1 MVEKRFHR
9 SAIRALSG
17 MWSFNKGNT
26 EYENNNN
33 ITAQKWGYMS
43 TKASQKGTKA
53 QTYGKTT
60 IRERLQKAIGRLV
73 LFSIIPLVILTVLLN
88 LSSTMRNLE
97 NDMLVIAKISADR
110 ISEELSVTTTIVSE
124 LGCSYQLSSPT
135 FTQEQKQ
142 QFINQRVES
151 YGMVRG
157 KLIGSSG
164 ICDYDGTDYSDR
176 DYFKRSMQGEVVVSD
191 PVISRTDGRLTVM
204 ISAPVYAD
212 GDKNNEIVGVV
223 FVSPDPEFLNDI
235 AAAIN
240 ISRNSEC
247 YLLGA
252 TGITIAHSDSAVAQ
266 EQKNSSELSKTNRS
280 LRSIAKVEQK
290 MMTGATGYDV
300 YIRNGS
306 CTIQAYAPIEGTD
319 GWSVAVAAP
328 LTDFLGS
335 TIVCVVIGV
344 AVGVVAVIISVR
356 RAKNI
361 GRNIGEPVAECTER
375 LRLLAEGDLHTPAPL
390 IQTQDETQVLAEA
403 TAVLS
408 DNLQKVIGDADYLLG
423 EMSEGNFAIATN
435 SQEAYVGDFQG
446 LLDSIRKLNCKLSE
460 TLNEIKTAVS
470 QVSMGAGQ
478 MADAAQ
484 GLAEGA
490 TDQAGSVEELQATI
504 TNVTEIVEKNAKAL
518 GSSYQKAKDYQQQ
531 AKDSGAEM
539 KGLTDAMQ
547 RINDTSRQISDI
559 IGEIEDIASQTNLL
573 SLNAAIEAA
582 RAGEAGRG
590 FAVVAEQI
598 RKLADDS
605 AQSAVH
611 TRELIETSLQE
622 IEHGNRITDKTAEAL
637 QKVVEGIEDLA
648 NESRKAMEESK
659 AQADA
664 MMQIEQGIE
673 QISTVV
679 QNNSATAEETSATS
693 EELSAQATNMNE
705 LTAAFQLRDQN
716 VR

>member
-9 SAIRALSG
+9 RAIRALSG

-43 TKASQKGTKA
+43 TKESQKGTKA
-53 QTYGKTT
+53 QASGKTT

-97 NDMLVIAKISADR
+97 NDMLVVAKISADR

-157 KLIGSSG
+157 KLIGSNG

-266 EQKNSSELSKTNRS
+266 EQKNNSELSKTNRS

-460 TLNEIKTAVS
+460 TLSEIKTAVS

-705 LTAAFQLRDQN
+705 LTSAFRLREM
-716 VR
+716 

>member
-1 MVEKRFHR
+1 
-9 SAIRALSG
+9 
-17 MWSFNKGNT
+17 
-26 EYENNNN
+26 
-33 ITAQKWGYMS
+33 MS
-43 TKASQKGTKA
+43 TKASQKGTKG
-53 QTYGKTT
+53 QTSGMMT
-60 IRERLQKAIGRLV
+60 IRERLQKAISRLV
-73 LFSIIPLVILTVLLN
+73 VFSIIPLVILTVILS
-88 LSSTMRNLE
+88 LSSTMRTLE
-97 NDMLVIAKISADR
+97 DDMLVVAEISADR
-110 ISEELSVTTTIVSE
+110 IHEELRVTTTIVSE
-124 LGCSYQLSSPT
+124 LGCSYQLSSPV

-142 QFINQRVES
+142 QYINQRMEA

-157 KLIGSSG
+157 KLIGSNG
-164 ICDYDGTDYSDR
+164 ICAYDGTDYSDR

-191 PVISRTDGRLTVM
+191 PVISKTDGRLSVI

-212 GDKNNEIVGVV
+212 GDKNGDIVGVV
-223 FVSPDPEFLNDI
+223 FAVPDPEFLNDI
-235 AAAIN
+235 AAAI
-240 ISRNSEC
+240 SVSKNSEC
-247 YLLGA
+247 YLLGE
-252 TGITIAHSDSAVAQ
+252 TGITIAHCDSAIAQ
-266 EQKNSSELSKTNRS
+266 EQKNNIELSQTDRA
-280 LRSIAKVEQK
+280 LRGIAKVEQK
-290 MMTGATGYDV
+290 MMTGVTGYGT
-300 YIRNGS
+300 YMKGGTF
-306 CTIQAYAPIEGTD
+306 TIQAYAPIEGTN
-319 GWSVAVAAP
+319 GWSVAVNAP

-335 TIVCVVIGV
+335 TIACIVVGV
-344 AVGVVAVIISVR
+344 AIGAVAVVFSVR
-356 RAKNI
+356 RAKQI
-361 GRNIGEPVAECTER
+361 GQAIGGPVAECTER
-375 LRLLAEGDLHTPAPL
+375 LRLLAEGDLHTPAPV
-390 IQTQDETQVLAEA
+390 IQTQDETQILAEA
-403 TAVLS
+403 TAALS
-408 DNLQKVIGDADYLLG
+408 GNLQKVIGDADYLLG
-423 EMSEGNFAIATN
+423 EMSQGNFALTTGCA
-435 SQEAYVGDFQG
+435 EAYVGDFQG
-446 LLDSIRKLNCKLSE
+446 LLESIRKLNHKLSD
-460 TLNEIKTAVS
+460 TLNEIKTAVG
-470 QVSMGAGQ
+470 QVSLGANQ

-518 GSSYQKAKDYQQQ
+518 GSSYQKAMDYQQQ
-531 AKDSGAEM
+531 AKTSGEEM

-590 FAVVAEQI
+590 FAVVADQI

-622 IEHGNRITDKTAEAL
+622 IEHGNQITDKTAEAL

-648 NESRKAMEESK
+648 NESKKAMEESK

-705 LTAAFQLRDQN
+705 LTAAFQLRN
-716 VR
+716 EK

>member
-1 MVEKRFHR
+1 
-9 SAIRALSG
+9 
-17 MWSFNKGNT
+17 
-26 EYENNNN
+26 
-33 ITAQKWGYMS
+33 MS
-43 TKASQKGTKA
+43 TKASQKGTKG
-53 QTYGKTT
+53 QTSGMTT
-60 IRERLQKAIGRLV
+60 IRERLQKAISRLV
-73 LFSIIPLVILTVLLN
+73 VFSIIPLVILTVILS
-88 LSSTMRNLE
+88 LSSTMRTLE
-97 NDMLVIAKISADR
+97 DDMLVVAEISADR
-110 ISEELSVTTTIVSE
+110 IHEELRVTTTIVSE
-124 LGCSYQLSSPT
+124 LGCSYQLSSPV

-142 QFINQRVES
+142 QYINQRMEA

-157 KLIGSSG
+157 KLIGSNG
-164 ICDYDGTDYSDR
+164 ICAYDGTDYSDR

-191 PVISRTDGRLTVM
+191 PVISKTDGRLSVI

-212 GDKNNEIVGVV
+212 GDKNGDIVGVV
-223 FVSPDPEFLNDI
+223 FAVPDPEFLNDI
-235 AAAIN
+235 AAAI
-240 ISRNSEC
+240 SVSKNSEC
-247 YLLGA
+247 YLLGE
-252 TGITIAHSDSAVAQ
+252 TGITIAHCDSAIAQ
-266 EQKNSSELSKTNRS
+266 EQKNNIELSQTDRA
-280 LRSIAKVEQK
+280 LRGIAKVEQK
-290 MMTGATGYDV
+290 MMTGVTGYGT
-300 YIRNGS
+300 YMKGGTF
-306 CTIQAYAPIEGTD
+306 TIQAYAPIEGTN
-319 GWSVAVAAP
+319 GWSVAVNAP

-335 TIVCVVIGV
+335 TIACIV
-344 AVGVVAVIISVR
+344 VGVIMGAVAVIFSVR
-356 RAKNI
+356 RAKQI
-361 GRNIGEPVAECTER
+361 GQAIGGPVAECTER
-375 LRLLAEGDLHTPAPL
+375 LRLLAEGDLHTPAPV
-390 IQTQDETQVLAEA
+390 IRTQDETQILAEA
-403 TAVLS
+403 TAALS
-408 DNLQKVIGDADYLLG
+408 GNLQKVIGDADYLLG
-423 EMSEGNFAIATN
+423 EMSEGNFALTSRCA
-435 SQEAYVGDFQG
+435 EAYVGDFQG
-446 LLDSIRKLNCKLSE
+446 LLESIRKLNHKLSE
-460 TLNEIKTAVS
+460 TLNEIKTAVG
-470 QVSMGAGQ
+470 QVSLGANQ

-518 GSSYQKAKDYQQQ
+518 GSSYQKAMDYQQQ
-531 AKDSGAEM
+531 AKTSGEEM

-547 RINDTSRQISDI
+547 RINDTSKQISDI

-590 FAVVAEQI
+590 FAVVADQI

-622 IEHGNRITDKTAEAL
+622 IEHGNQITDKTAEAL

-648 NESRKAMEESK
+648 NESKKAMEESK

-705 LTAAFQLRDQN
+705 LTAAFQLRN
-716 VR
+716 EK

>member
-1 MVEKRFHR
+1 
-9 SAIRALSG
+9 
-17 MWSFNKGNT
+17 
-26 EYENNNN
+26 
-33 ITAQKWGYMS
+33 MS
-43 TKASQKGTKA
+43 TKASQKGKKG
-53 QTYGKTT
+53 QLSGKTT
-60 IRERLQKAIGRLV
+60 IRERLQKAISRLV
-73 LFSIIPLVILTVLLN
+73 LFSIIPLVILTVILS
-88 LSSTMRNLE
+88 LSSTMRTLE
-97 NDMLVIAKISADR
+97 SDMLVVAEISADR
-110 ISEELSVTTTIVSE
+110 IHEELRVTTTIVSE
-124 LGCSYQLSSPT
+124 LGCSYQLSSPV

-142 QFINQRVES
+142 QYINQRMEA

-157 KLIGSSG
+157 KLIGSNG
-164 ICDYDGTDYSDR
+164 ICAYDGTDYSDR

-191 PVISRTDGRLTVM
+191 PVISKTDGRLSVI

-212 GDKNNEIVGVV
+212 GDKNGDIVGVV
-223 FVSPDPEFLNDI
+223 FAVPDPEFLNDI
-235 AAAIN
+235 AAAI
-240 ISRNSEC
+240 SVSKNSEC
-247 YLLGA
+247 YLLGE
-252 TGITIAHSDSAVAQ
+252 TGITIAHCDSAIAQ
-266 EQKNSSELSKTNRS
+266 EQKNNIELSQTDRA
-280 LRSIAKVEQK
+280 LRGIAKVEQK
-290 MMTGATGYDV
+290 MMTGVTGYGT
-300 YIRNGS
+300 YMKGGIF
-306 CTIQAYAPIEGTD
+306 TIQAYAPIEGTN
-319 GWSVAVAAP
+319 GWSVAVNAP

-335 TIVCVVIGV
+335 TIACIVVGV
-344 AVGVVAVIISVR
+344 AIGAVAVIFSVR
-356 RAKNI
+356 RAKQI
-361 GRNIGEPVAECTER
+361 GQAIGGPVAECTER
-375 LRLLAEGDLHTPAPL
+375 LRLLAEGDLHTPAPV
-390 IQTQDETQVLAEA
+390 IRTQDETQILAEA
-403 TAVLS
+403 TAALS
-408 DNLQKVIGDADYLLG
+408 GNLQKVIGDADYLLG
-423 EMSEGNFAIATN
+423 EMSQGNFALTTGCA
-435 SQEAYVGDFQG
+435 EAYVGDFQG
-446 LLDSIRKLNCKLSE
+446 LLESIRKLNHKLSD
-460 TLNEIKTAVS
+460 TLNEIKTAVG
-470 QVSMGAGQ
+470 QVSLGANQ

-504 TNVTEIVEKNAKAL
+504 TNVTEIVEKNANAL
-518 GSSYQKAKDYQQQ
+518 GASYQKAMEYQQQ

-582 RAGEAGRG
+582 RPGEAGRG
-590 FAVVAEQI
+590 FAVVADQI

-622 IEHGNRITDKTAEAL
+622 IEHGNQITDKTAEAL

-648 NESRKAMEESK
+648 NESKKAMEESK

-705 LTAAFQLRDQN
+705 LTAAFQLRN
-716 VR
+716 EK

>member
-1 MVEKRFHR
+1 
-9 SAIRALSG
+9 
-17 MWSFNKGNT
+17 
-26 EYENNNN
+26 
-33 ITAQKWGYMS
+33 MS
-43 TKASQKGTKA
+43 TKASQKGTKEQA
-53 QTYGKTT
+53 SGMTT
-60 IRERLQKAIGRLV
+60 IRERLQKAISRLV
-73 LFSIIPLVILTVLLN
+73 VFATIPLVILTVILN
-88 LSSTMRNLE
+88 LSSTMKTLE
-97 NDMLVIAKISADR
+97 DDMLVVAEISADR
-110 ISEELSVTTTIVSE
+110 IKEELRVTTTIVSE
-124 LGCSYQLSSPT
+124 LGCSYQLSSPV

-142 QFINQRVES
+142 QYINQRVEA

-157 KLIGSSG
+157 KLIGSNG
-164 ICDYDGTDYSDR
+164 ICAYDGTDYNDR

-191 PVISRTDGRLTVM
+191 PVIAKTDGRLSII

-212 GDKNNEIVGVV
+212 GDKNGDIVGVV
-223 FVSPDPEFLNDI
+223 FVVPDPEFLNDI
-235 AAAIN
+235 AAAV
-240 ISRNSEC
+240 SVSKNSEC
-247 YLLGA
+247 YLLGE
-252 TGITIAHSDSAVAQ
+252 TGITIAHCDSAIAQ
-266 EQKNSSELSKTNRS
+266 EQKSNTELSQTDRS
-280 LRSIAKVEQK
+280 LRGIARVEQK
-290 MMTGATGYDV
+290 MMTGEIGYST
-300 YIRNGS
+300 YMKGGIF
-306 CTIQAYAPIEGTD
+306 TIQAYAPIEGTN
-319 GWSVAVAAP
+319 GWSVAVNAP

-335 TIVCVVIGV
+335 AVVCIVIGV
-344 AVGVVAVIISVR
+344 AIGVAAVCFSVR
-356 RAKNI
+356 RAKKI
-361 GRNIGEPVAECTER
+361 GQAIGEPVAECTER
-375 LRLLAEGDLHTPAPL
+375 IRQLAEGDLHTPAPV
-390 IQTQDETQVLAEA
+390 IRTQDETQILAEA
-403 TAVLS
+403 TAALS
-408 DNLQKVIGDADYLLG
+408 GNLQKVIGDADYLLG
-423 EMSEGNFAIATN
+423 EMSEGNFALTSGCA
-435 SQEAYVGDFQG
+435 EAYVGDFQG
-446 LLDSIRKLNCKLSE
+446 LLESIRKLNHKLSE
-460 TLNEIKTAVS
+460 TLSEIKTAVG
-470 QVSMGAGQ
+470 QVSLGANQ

-518 GSSYQKAKDYQQQ
+518 GSSYQKAMDYQQQ
-531 AKDSGAEM
+531 AKTSGEEM

-547 RINDTSRQISDI
+547 RINDTSKQISDI

-590 FAVVAEQI
+590 FAVVADQI

-622 IEHGNRITDKTAEAL
+622 IERGNQITDKTAEAL

-648 NESRKAMEESK
+648 NESKKAMEESK

-705 LTAAFQLRDQN
+705 LTAAFQLRN
-716 VR
+716 EK

>member
-1 MVEKRFHR
+1 
-9 SAIRALSG
+9 
-17 MWSFNKGNT
+17 
-26 EYENNNN
+26 
-33 ITAQKWGYMS
+33 MS

-53 QTYGKTT
+53 QTSGKTT
-60 IRERLQKAIGRLV
+60 IRERLQKAISKLV
-73 LFSIIPLVILTVLLN
+73 LFSIIPLVILTVILN
-88 LSSTMRNLE
+88 LSSTMRTLE
-97 NDMLVIAKISADR
+97 SDMQVVAQISADR

-124 LGCSYQLSSPT
+124 LGCSYQLSSPV

-142 QFINQRVES
+142 QFINQRVEA

-157 KLIGSSG
+157 KLIGSNG
-164 ICDYDGTDYSDR
+164 ICAYDGTDYSER

-191 PVISRTDGRLTVM
+191 PVIAKTDGKLSVI

-212 GDKNNEIVGVV
+212 GDKDNEVIGVV
-223 FVSPDPEFLNDI
+223 FVVPDPEFLNDI
-235 AAAIN
+235 AAAI
-240 ISRNSEC
+240 SVSKNSEC

-252 TGITIAHSDSAVAQ
+252 TGITIAHSDSAIAQ
-266 EQKNSSELSKTNRS
+266 EQKNNNELSQTDRS
-280 LRSIAKVEQK
+280 LRGIAKVEQE
-290 MMTGATGYDV
+290 MMTGAAGYDT
-300 YIRNGS
+300 YTRNGIY
-306 CTIQAYAPIEGTD
+306 TIQAYAPIEGTN
-319 GWSVAVAAP
+319 GWSVAVDAP
-328 LTDFLGS
+328 LTDFLSS
-335 TIVCVVIGV
+335 TIACIVIGV
-344 AVGVVAVIISVR
+344 AVGVVAVVFSMR
-356 RAKNI
+356 RAKQI
-361 GRNIGEPVAECTER
+361 GQTIGEPVAKCTER
-375 LRLLAEGDLHTPAPL
+375 LRLLAEGDLHTPAPV

-408 DNLQKVIGDADYLLG
+408 NNLQKVIGDADYLLG
-423 EMSEGNFAIATN
+423 EMSGGNFAIAT
-435 SQEAYVGDFQG
+435 SSEEAYVGDFQG
-446 LLDSIRKLNCKLSE
+446 LLDSIRKLNRKLSE
-460 TLNEIKTAVS
+460 TLSEIKTAVS
-470 QVSMGAGQ
+470 QVSLGAGQ

-504 TNVTEIVEKNAKAL
+504 TNVTEIVEKNANAL
-518 GSSYQKAKDYQQQ
+518 GASYQKAMEYQQQ

-547 RINDTSRQISDI
+547 RINDTSKQISDI

-590 FAVVAEQI
+590 FAVVADQI

-622 IEHGNRITDKTAEAL
+622 IEHGNQITDKTAEAL
-637 QKVVEGIEDLA
+637 NKVVEGIEDLA
-648 NESRKAMEESK
+648 NESKKAMEESK

-664 MMQIEQGIE
+664 MAQIEQGIE

-705 LTAAFQLRDQN
+705 LTSAFQLRE
-716 VR
+716 

>member
-1 MVEKRFHR
+1 
-9 SAIRALSG
+9 
-17 MWSFNKGNT
+17 
-26 EYENNNN
+26 
-33 ITAQKWGYMS
+33 MS
-43 TKASQKGTKA
+43 TKASQKGTKG
-53 QTYGKTT
+53 QTSGMTT
-60 IRERLQKAIGRLV
+60 IRERLQKAISRLV
-73 LFSIIPLVILTVLLN
+73 VFSIIPLVILTVILS
-88 LSSTMRNLE
+88 LSSTMRTLE
-97 NDMLVIAKISADR
+97 DDMLVVAEISADR
-110 ISEELSVTTTIVSE
+110 IHEELRVTTTIVSE
-124 LGCSYQLSSPT
+124 LGCSYQLSSPV

-142 QFINQRVES
+142 QYINQRMEA

-157 KLIGSSG
+157 KLIGSNG
-164 ICDYDGTDYSDR
+164 ICAYDGTDYSDR

-191 PVISRTDGRLTVM
+191 PVISKTDGRLSVI

-212 GDKNNEIVGVV
+212 GDKNGDIVGVV
-223 FVSPDPEFLNDI
+223 FAVPDPEFLNDI
-235 AAAIN
+235 AAAI
-240 ISRNSEC
+240 SVSKNSEC
-247 YLLGA
+247 YLLGE
-252 TGITIAHSDSAVAQ
+252 TGITIAHCDSAIAQ
-266 EQKNSSELSKTNRS
+266 EQKNNIELSQTDRA
-280 LRSIAKVEQK
+280 LRGIAKVEQK
-290 MMTGATGYDV
+290 MMTGVTGYGT
-300 YIRNGS
+300 YMKGGTF
-306 CTIQAYAPIEGTD
+306 TIQAYAPIEGTN
-319 GWSVAVAAP
+319 GWSVAVNAP

-335 TIVCVVIGV
+335 TIACIVVGV
-344 AVGVVAVIISVR
+344 AIGAVAVVFSVR
-356 RAKNI
+356 RAKQI
-361 GRNIGEPVAECTER
+361 GQAIGGPVAECTER
-375 LRLLAEGDLHTPAPL
+375 LRLLAEGDLHTPAPV
-390 IQTQDETQVLAEA
+390 IQTQDETQILAEA
-403 TAVLS
+403 TAALS
-408 DNLQKVIGDADYLLG
+408 GNLQKVIGDADYLLG
-423 EMSEGNFAIATN
+423 EMSQGNFALTTGCA
-435 SQEAYVGDFQG
+435 EAYVGDFQG
-446 LLDSIRKLNCKLSE
+446 LLESIRKLNHKLSD
-460 TLNEIKTAVS
+460 TLNEIKTAVG
-470 QVSMGAGQ
+470 QVSLGANQ

-518 GSSYQKAKDYQQQ
+518 GSSYQKAMDYQQQ
-531 AKDSGAEM
+531 AKTSGEEM

-590 FAVVAEQI
+590 FAVVADQI

-622 IEHGNRITDKTAEAL
+622 IEHGNQITDKTAEAL

-648 NESRKAMEESK
+648 NESKKAMEESK

-705 LTAAFQLRDQN
+705 LTAAFQLRN
-716 VR
+716 EK

>member
-9 SAIRALSG
+9 RAIRALSG
-17 MWSFNKGNT
+17 IWSFNKGNT
-26 EYENNNN
+26 EHENNNN

-97 NDMLVIAKISADR
+97 NDMLVVAKISADR

-157 KLIGSSG
+157 KLIGSNG

-266 EQKNSSELSKTNRS
+266 EQKNNSELSKTNRS

-460 TLNEIKTAVS
+460 TLSEIKTAVS

-705 LTAAFQLRDQN
+705 LTSAFRLREM
-716 VR
+716 

>member
-1 MVEKRFHR
+1 
-9 SAIRALSG
+9 
-17 MWSFNKGNT
+17 
-26 EYENNNN
+26 
-33 ITAQKWGYMS
+33 MS
-43 TKASQKGTKA
+43 TNASQKGTKGQA
-53 QTYGKTT
+53 SGKTT
-60 IRERLQKAIGRLV
+60 IRERLQKAISKLV
-73 LFSIIPLVILTVLLN
+73 LFSIIPLVILTVILN
-88 LSSTMRNLE
+88 LSSTMRTLE
-97 NDMLVIAKISADR
+97 SDMLVVAEISADR
-110 ISEELSVTTTIVSE
+110 ISEELKVTTTIVSE
-124 LGCSYQLSSPT
+124 LGCSYQLSSPV

-142 QFINQRVES
+142 QYINQRVEA

-157 KLIGSSG
+157 KLIGSNG
-164 ICDYDGTDYSDR
+164 ICAYDGTDYSER
-176 DYFKRSMQGEVVVSD
+176 EYFKRSMQGEVVVSD
-191 PVISRTDGRLTVM
+191 PVIAKTDGKLSVI

-212 GDKNNEIVGVV
+212 GDKNGEVIGVV
-223 FVSPDPEFLNDI
+223 FVVPDPEFLNDI
-235 AAAIN
+235 AAAI
-240 ISRNSEC
+240 SVSKNSEC

-252 TGITIAHSDSAVAQ
+252 TGITIAHSDSAIAQ
-266 EQKNSSELSKTNRS
+266 EQRNNNELSQTDRS
-280 LRSIAKVEQK
+280 LRGIAKVEQE
-290 MMTGATGYDV
+290 MMTGTTGYDT
-300 YIRNGS
+300 YTRNGTY
-306 CTIQAYAPIEGTD
+306 TIQAYAPIEGTN
-319 GWSVAVAAP
+319 GWSVAVDAP
-328 LTDFLGS
+328 LMDFMGS
-335 TIVCVVIGV
+335 VIACIIVGI
-344 AVGVVAVIISVR
+344 AVGVVAVVFSVR
-356 RAKNI
+356 RAKQI
-361 GRNIGEPVAECTER
+361 GQNIGEPVAECTER
-375 LRLLAEGDLHTPAPL
+375 LRLLAEGDLHTPAPV
-390 IQTQDETQVLAEA
+390 IQTQDETQILAEA

-408 DNLQKVIGDADYLLG
+408 GNLQKVIGDADYLLG
-423 EMSEGNFAIATN
+423 EMSGGNFAIATN
-435 SQEAYVGDFQG
+435 SPEAYVGDFQG
-446 LLDSIRKLNCKLSE
+446 LLDSIRKLNRKLSE
-460 TLNEIKTAVS
+460 TLSEIKNAVT
-470 QVSMGAGQ
+470 QVSLGAGQ

-518 GSSYQKAKDYQQQ
+518 DASYQKAMDYQQQ
-531 AKDSGAEM
+531 ARTSGEEM

-590 FAVVAEQI
+590 FAVVADQI

-622 IEHGNRITDKTAEAL
+622 IEHGNQITDKTAEAL

-648 NESRKAMEESK
+648 NESKKAMEESN

-705 LTAAFQLRDQN
+705 LTSAFRLRDK
-716 VR
+716 

>member
-1 MVEKRFHR
+1 
-9 SAIRALSG
+9 
-17 MWSFNKGNT
+17 
-26 EYENNNN
+26 
-33 ITAQKWGYMS
+33 MS
-43 TKASQKGTKA
+43 TKASQKGTKEQA
-53 QTYGKTT
+53 SGMTT
-60 IRERLQKAIGRLV
+60 IRERLQKAISRLV
-73 LFSIIPLVILTVLLN
+73 VFATIPLVILTVILN
-88 LSSTMRNLE
+88 LSSTMKTLE
-97 NDMLVIAKISADR
+97 DDMLVVAEISADR
-110 ISEELSVTTTIVSE
+110 IKEELRVTTTIVSE
-124 LGCSYQLSSPT
+124 LGCSYQLSSPV

-142 QFINQRVES
+142 QYINQRVEA

-157 KLIGSSG
+157 KLIGSNG
-164 ICDYDGTDYSDR
+164 ICAYDGTDYNDR

-191 PVISRTDGRLTVM
+191 PVIAKTDGRLSII

-212 GDKNNEIVGVV
+212 GDKNGDIVGVV
-223 FVSPDPEFLNDI
+223 FVVPDPEFLNDI
-235 AAAIN
+235 AAAV
-240 ISRNSEC
+240 SVSKNSEC
-247 YLLGA
+247 YLLGE
-252 TGITIAHSDSAVAQ
+252 TGITIAHCDSAIAQ
-266 EQKNSSELSKTNRS
+266 EQKSNTELSQTDRS
-280 LRSIAKVEQK
+280 LRGIARVEQK
-290 MMTGATGYDV
+290 MMTGEIGYST
-300 YIRNGS
+300 YMKGGTF
-306 CTIQAYAPIEGTD
+306 TIQAYAPIEGTN
-319 GWSVAVAAP
+319 GWSVAVNAP

-335 TIVCVVIGV
+335 AVVCIVIGV
-344 AVGVVAVIISVR
+344 AIGVAAVCFSVR
-356 RAKNI
+356 RAKKI
-361 GRNIGEPVAECTER
+361 GQAIGEPVAECTER
-375 LRLLAEGDLHTPAPL
+375 IRQLAEGDLHTPAPV
-390 IQTQDETQVLAEA
+390 IRTQDETQILAEA
-403 TAVLS
+403 TAALS
-408 DNLQKVIGDADYLLG
+408 GNLQKVIGDADYLLG
-423 EMSEGNFAIATN
+423 EMSEGNFALTSGCA
-435 SQEAYVGDFQG
+435 EAYVGDFQG
-446 LLDSIRKLNCKLSE
+446 LLESIRKLNHKLSE
-460 TLNEIKTAVS
+460 TLNEIKTAVG
-470 QVSMGAGQ
+470 QVSLGANQ

-518 GSSYQKAKDYQQQ
+518 GSSYQKAMDYQQQ
-531 AKDSGAEM
+531 AKTSGEEM

-547 RINDTSRQISDI
+547 RINDTSKQISDI

-590 FAVVAEQI
+590 FAVVADQI

-622 IEHGNRITDKTAEAL
+622 IERGNQITDKTAEAL

-648 NESRKAMEESK
+648 NESKKAMEESK

-705 LTAAFQLRDQN
+705 LTAAFQLRN
-716 VR
+716 EK

>member
-1 MVEKRFHR
+1 
-9 SAIRALSG
+9 
-17 MWSFNKGNT
+17 
-26 EYENNNN
+26 
-33 ITAQKWGYMS
+33 MS
-43 TKASQKGTKA
+43 TKASQKGTKG
-53 QTYGKTT
+53 QTSGMTT
-60 IRERLQKAIGRLV
+60 IRERLQKAISRLV
-73 LFSIIPLVILTVLLN
+73 VFSIIPLVILTVILS
-88 LSSTMRNLE
+88 LSSTMRTLE
-97 NDMLVIAKISADR
+97 DDMLVVAEISADR
-110 ISEELSVTTTIVSE
+110 IHEELRVTTTIVSE
-124 LGCSYQLSSPT
+124 LGCSYQLSSPV

-142 QFINQRVES
+142 QYINQRMEA

-157 KLIGSSG
+157 KLIGSNG
-164 ICDYDGTDYSDR
+164 ICAYDGTDYSDR

-191 PVISRTDGRLTVM
+191 PVISKTDGRLSVI

-212 GDKNNEIVGVV
+212 GDKNGDIVGVV
-223 FVSPDPEFLNDI
+223 FAVPDPEFLNDI
-235 AAAIN
+235 AAAI
-240 ISRNSEC
+240 SVSKNSEC
-247 YLLGA
+247 YLLGE
-252 TGITIAHSDSAVAQ
+252 TGITIAHCDSAIAQ
-266 EQKNSSELSKTNRS
+266 EQKNNIELSQTDRA
-280 LRSIAKVEQK
+280 LRGIAKVEQK
-290 MMTGATGYDV
+290 MMTGVTGYGT
-300 YIRNGS
+300 YMKGGTF
-306 CTIQAYAPIEGTD
+306 TIQAYAPIEGTN
-319 GWSVAVAAP
+319 GWSVAVNAP

-335 TIVCVVIGV
+335 TIACIVVGV
-344 AVGVVAVIISVR
+344 AIGAVAVIFSVR
-356 RAKNI
+356 RAKQI
-361 GRNIGEPVAECTER
+361 GQAIGGPVAECTER
-375 LRLLAEGDLHTPAPL
+375 LRLLAEGDLHTPAPV
-390 IQTQDETQVLAEA
+390 IQTQDETQILAEA
-403 TAVLS
+403 TAALS
-408 DNLQKVIGDADYLLG
+408 GNLQKVIGDADYLLG
-423 EMSEGNFAIATN
+423 EMSQGNFALTTGCA
-435 SQEAYVGDFQG
+435 EAYVGDFQG
-446 LLDSIRKLNCKLSE
+446 LLESIRKLNHKLSE
-460 TLNEIKTAVS
+460 TLSEIKTAVG
-470 QVSMGAGQ
+470 QVSLGANQ

-518 GSSYQKAKDYQQQ
+518 GSSYQKAMDYQQQ
-531 AKDSGAEM
+531 AKTSGEEM

-547 RINDTSRQISDI
+547 RINDTSKQISDI

-590 FAVVAEQI
+590 FAVVADQI

-622 IEHGNRITDKTAEAL
+622 IERGNQITDKTAEAL

-648 NESRKAMEESK
+648 NESKKAMEESK

-705 LTAAFQLRDQN
+705 LTAAFQLRN
-716 VR
+716 EK

>member
-1 MVEKRFHR
+1 
-9 SAIRALSG
+9 
-17 MWSFNKGNT
+17 
-26 EYENNNN
+26 
-33 ITAQKWGYMS
+33 MS
-43 TKASQKGTKA
+43 TKASQKGTKG
-53 QTYGKTT
+53 QTSGMTT
-60 IRERLQKAIGRLV
+60 IRERLQKAISKLV
-73 LFSIIPLVILTVLLN
+73 VFSIIPLVILTVILS
-88 LSSTMRNLE
+88 LSSTMRTLE
-97 NDMLVIAKISADR
+97 DDMLVVAEISADR
-110 ISEELSVTTTIVSE
+110 IHEELRVTTTIVSE
-124 LGCSYQLSSPT
+124 LGCSYQLSSPV

-142 QFINQRVES
+142 QYINQRMEA

-157 KLIGSSG
+157 KLIGSNG
-164 ICDYDGTDYSDR
+164 ICAYDGTDYSDR

-191 PVISRTDGRLTVM
+191 PVISKTDGRLSVI

-212 GDKNNEIVGVV
+212 GDKNGDIVGVV
-223 FVSPDPEFLNDI
+223 FAVPDPEFLNDI
-235 AAAIN
+235 AAAI
-240 ISRNSEC
+240 SVSKNSEC
-247 YLLGA
+247 YLLGE
-252 TGITIAHSDSAVAQ
+252 TGITIAHCDSAIAQ
-266 EQKNSSELSKTNRS
+266 EQKNNIELSQTDRA
-280 LRSIAKVEQK
+280 LRGIAKVEQK
-290 MMTGATGYDV
+290 MMTGVTGYGT
-300 YIRNGS
+300 YMKGGTF
-306 CTIQAYAPIEGTD
+306 TIQAYAPIEGTN
-319 GWSVAVAAP
+319 GWSVAVNAP

-335 TIVCVVIGV
+335 TIACIVVGV
-344 AVGVVAVIISVR
+344 AIGAVAVVFSVR
-356 RAKNI
+356 RAKQI
-361 GRNIGEPVAECTER
+361 GQAIGGPVAECTER
-375 LRLLAEGDLHTPAPL
+375 LRLLAEGDLHTPAPV
-390 IQTQDETQVLAEA
+390 IQTQDETQILAEA
-403 TAVLS
+403 TAALS
-408 DNLQKVIGDADYLLG
+408 GNLQKVIGDADYLLG
-423 EMSEGNFAIATN
+423 EMSQGNFALTTGCA
-435 SQEAYVGDFQG
+435 EAYVGDFQG
-446 LLDSIRKLNCKLSE
+446 LLESIRKLNHKLSD
-460 TLNEIKTAVS
+460 TLNEIKTAVG
-470 QVSMGAGQ
+470 QVSLGANQ

-518 GSSYQKAKDYQQQ
+518 GSSYQKAMDYQQQ
-531 AKDSGAEM
+531 AKTSGEEM

-590 FAVVAEQI
+590 FAVVADQI

-622 IEHGNRITDKTAEAL
+622 IEHGNQITDKTAEAL

-648 NESRKAMEESK
+648 NESKKAMEESK

-705 LTAAFQLRDQN
+705 LTAAFQLRN
-716 VR
+716 EK

>member
-9 SAIRALSG
+9 RAIRALSG

-26 EYENNNN
+26 EHENNNN

-53 QTYGKTT
+53 QASGKTT

-266 EQKNSSELSKTNRS
+266 EQKNNSELSKTNRS

-306 CTIQAYAPIEGTD
+306 CTIQAYAQIEGTD
-319 GWSVAVAAP
+319 GWSVAVAEP

-705 LTAAFQLRDQN
+705 LTSAFRLREM
-716 VR
+716 

>member
-1 MVEKRFHR
+1 
-9 SAIRALSG
+9 
-17 MWSFNKGNT
+17 
-26 EYENNNN
+26 
-33 ITAQKWGYMS
+33 MS
-43 TKASQKGTKA
+43 TKASQKGKKG
-53 QTYGKTT
+53 QLSGKTT
-60 IRERLQKAIGRLV
+60 IRERLQKAISRLV
-73 LFSIIPLVILTVLLN
+73 LFSIIPLVILTVILS
-88 LSSTMRNLE
+88 LSSTMRTLE
-97 NDMLVIAKISADR
+97 DDMLVVAEISADR
-110 ISEELSVTTTIVSE
+110 IHEELRVTTTIVSE
-124 LGCSYQLSSPT
+124 LGCSYQLSSPV

-142 QFINQRVES
+142 QYINQRMEA

-157 KLIGSSG
+157 KLIGSNG
-164 ICDYDGTDYSDR
+164 ICAYDGTDYSDR

-191 PVISRTDGRLTVM
+191 PVISKTDGRLSVI

-212 GDKNNEIVGVV
+212 GDKNGDIVGVV
-223 FVSPDPEFLNDI
+223 FAVPDPEFLNDI
-235 AAAIN
+235 AAAI
-240 ISRNSEC
+240 SVSKNSEC
-247 YLLGA
+247 YLLGE
-252 TGITIAHSDSAVAQ
+252 TGITIAHCDSAIAQ
-266 EQKNSSELSKTNRS
+266 EQKNNIELSQTDRA
-280 LRSIAKVEQK
+280 LRGIAKVEQK
-290 MMTGATGYDV
+290 MMTGVTGYGT
-300 YIRNGS
+300 YMKGGTF
-306 CTIQAYAPIEGTD
+306 TIQAYAPIEGTN
-319 GWSVAVAAP
+319 GWSVAVNAP

-335 TIVCVVIGV
+335 TIACIVVGV
-344 AVGVVAVIISVR
+344 AIGAVAVIFSVR
-356 RAKNI
+356 RAKQI
-361 GRNIGEPVAECTER
+361 GQAIGGPVAECTER
-375 LRLLAEGDLHTPAPL
+375 LRLLAEGDLHTPAPV
-390 IQTQDETQVLAEA
+390 IQTQDETQILAEA
-403 TAVLS
+403 TAALS
-408 DNLQKVIGDADYLLG
+408 GNLQKVIGDADYLLG
-423 EMSEGNFAIATN
+423 EMSQGNFALTTGCA
-435 SQEAYVGDFQG
+435 EAYVGDFQG
-446 LLDSIRKLNCKLSE
+446 LLESIRKLNHKLSD
-460 TLNEIKTAVS
+460 TLNEIKTAVG
-470 QVSMGAGQ
+470 QVSLGANQ

-504 TNVTEIVEKNAKAL
+504 TNVTEIVEKNANAL
-518 GSSYQKAKDYQQQ
+518 GASYQKAMEYQQQ

-590 FAVVAEQI
+590 FAVVADQI

-622 IEHGNRITDKTAEAL
+622 IEHGNQITDKTAEAL

-648 NESRKAMEESK
+648 NESKKAMEESK

-705 LTAAFQLRDQN
+705 LTAAFQLRN
-716 VR
+716 EK

>member
-1 MVEKRFHR
+1 M
-9 SAIRALSG
+9 
-17 MWSFNKGNT
+17 N
-26 EYENNNN
+26 
-33 ITAQKWGYMS
+33 
-43 TKASQKGTKA
+43 TKASQKGIKEQA
-53 QTYGKTT
+53 SGMTT
-60 IRERLQKAIGRLV
+60 IRERLEKAISRLV
-73 LFSIIPLVILTVLLN
+73 VLATIPLVILTVILN
-88 LSSTMRNLE
+88 LSSTMRTLE
-97 NDMLVIAKISADR
+97 DDMLVVAEISADR
-110 ISEELSVTTTIVSE
+110 IKEELRVTTTIVSE
-124 LGCSYQLSSPT
+124 LGCSYQLSSPV

-142 QFINQRVES
+142 QYINQRVEA

-157 KLIGSSG
+157 KLIGSNG
-164 ICDYDGTDYSDR
+164 ICAYDGTDYNDR

-191 PVISRTDGRLTVM
+191 PVIAKTDGKLSVI

-212 GDKNNEIVGVV
+212 GDKNGDIVGVV
-223 FVSPDPEFLNDI
+223 FVVPDPEFLNDI
-235 AAAIN
+235 AAAV
-240 ISRNSEC
+240 SVSKNSEC
-247 YLLGA
+247 YLLGE
-252 TGITIAHSDSAVAQ
+252 TGITIAHCDSAIAQ
-266 EQKNSSELSKTNRS
+266 EQKSNTELSQTDRS
-280 LRSIAKVEQK
+280 LRGIARVEQK
-290 MMTGATGYDV
+290 MMTGEIGYST
-300 YIRNGS
+300 YMKGGIF
-306 CTIQAYAPIEGTD
+306 TIQAYAPIEGTN
-319 GWSVAVAAP
+319 GWSVAVNAP

-335 TIVCVVIGV
+335 AVVCIVIGV
-344 AVGVVAVIISVR
+344 AIGVAAVCFSVR
-356 RAKNI
+356 RAKKI
-361 GRNIGEPVAECTER
+361 GQAIGEPVAECTER
-375 LRLLAEGDLHTPAPL
+375 IRQLAEGDLHTPAPV
-390 IQTQDETQVLAEA
+390 IRTQDETQILAEA
-403 TAVLS
+403 TAALS
-408 DNLQKVIGDADYLLG
+408 GNLQKVIGDADYLLG
-423 EMSEGNFAIATN
+423 EMSEGNFALTSGCA
-435 SQEAYVGDFQG
+435 EAYVGDFQG
-446 LLDSIRKLNCKLSE
+446 LLESIRKLNHKLSE
-460 TLNEIKTAVS
+460 TLNEIKTAVG
-470 QVSMGAGQ
+470 QVSLGANQ

-518 GSSYQKAKDYQQQ
+518 GSSYQKAMDYQQQ
-531 AKDSGAEM
+531 AKTSGEEM

-547 RINDTSRQISDI
+547 RINDTSKQISDI

-590 FAVVAEQI
+590 FAVVADQI

-622 IEHGNRITDKTAEAL
+622 IERGNQITDKTAEAL

-648 NESRKAMEESK
+648 NESKKAMEESK

-705 LTAAFQLRDQN
+705 LTAAFQLRN
-716 VR
+716 EK